1 MTTMERNMH
10 MSEKTF
16 DIALLR
22 KAVDW
27 ARDEHNHNHYIP
39 VGSERPDR
47 WFQGWWGKVRL
58 SKKALKDGEKVR
70 QTGWFAVDQLSCG
83 STGCLAGHI
92 CTLSGDRYVIELGQ
106 ADAYHIDLLIDV
118 GHVVDSE
125 GHIHSIPERA
135 RELLGLDSD
144 WGLFAGENSV
154 EDLET
159 IAAQIAADHGE
170 VW

>member
-1 MTTMERNMH
+1 MERNMH

-27 ARDEHNHNHYIP
+27 AKEEVEGHHTHKEQW
-39 VGSERPDR
+39 SRPDR

-58 SKKALKDGEKVR
+58 SKKALESGERVGR
-70 QTGWFAVDQLSCG
+70 TGYFAVDQLSCG

-92 CTLSGDRYVIELGQ
+92 CTLSGDRYVIDHNQ
-106 ADAYHIDLLIDV
+106 ANEHFVGLMIDV
-118 GHVVDSE
+118 TTVITTE
-125 GHIHSIPERA
+125 GKIYPINARA
-135 RELLGLDSD
+135 QELLGLDSD

>member
-1 MTTMERNMH
+1 

-27 ARDEHNHNHYIP
+27 AKEEVEGHHTHKEQW
-39 VGSERPDR
+39 SRPDR

-92 CTLSGDRYVIELGQ
+92 CTLSGDRYVIDHNQ
-106 ADAYHIDLLIDV
+106 ANEHFVGLMIDV
-118 GHVVDSE
+118 TTVITTE
-125 GHIHSIPERA
+125 GKIYPINARA
-135 RELLGLDSD
+135 QELLGLDSD